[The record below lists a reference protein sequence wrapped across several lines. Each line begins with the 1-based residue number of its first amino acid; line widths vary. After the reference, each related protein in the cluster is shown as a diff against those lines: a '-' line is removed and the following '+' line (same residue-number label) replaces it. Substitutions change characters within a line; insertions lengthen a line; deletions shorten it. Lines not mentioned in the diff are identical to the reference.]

1 MKTEILTLLRERS
14 DYVSGQDLCQR
25 FGVSRTAVWKVIG
38 QLKEE
43 GYEIESVPRKG
54 YRLVQAPDILSQS
67 ELVSRMDTAWAG
79 RNVYYFAETD
89 STNQQAKRLAEA
101 GAPHGTLVVADMQTA
116 GKGRRGRSWQQ
127 NPGETIAMTLILRP
141 DFPPE
146 YASMI
151 TLAAA
156 HSVVKGIE
164 KVTDMLPMIKWPNDV
179 IVNRKKV
186 CGILT
191 EMGMNLEDGSIDHVV
206 VGIGINVNQTEFPED
221 IRDIAT
227 SLRLEG
233 SGSVQRSSLIAEVM
247 RAFEQDYELLVERKC
262 LSGILDEYN
271 ARLINK
277 DAAVKVLDPKGEF
290 AGISLGINERGE
302 LLVKKEDGTVA
313 EVYAGEVSV
322 RGFYGYV

>member
-14 DYVSGQDLCQR
+14 DYVSGQDLCLR

-54 YRLVQAPDILSQS
+54 YRLLQTPDILSES
-67 ELVSRMDTAWAG
+67 ELVSRMDTVWAG
-79 RNVYYFAETD
+79 RNVHYLPETD
-89 STNQQAKRLAEA
+89 STNQQAKRLAED

-127 NPGETIAMTLILRP
+127 KPGEAIAMSIILRP
-141 DFPPE
+141 DFAPE
-146 YASMI
+146 YASML

-156 HSVVKGIE
+156 DSVAKGIE
-164 KVTDMLPMIKWPNDV
+164 KVTGMSPMIKWPNDV
-179 IVNRKKV
+179 IVNRRKV

-191 EMGMNLEDGSIDHVV
+191 EMGMNLEDGSIDYVV
-206 VGIGINVNQTEFPED
+206 VGIGINVNQTEFPEE
-221 IRDIAT
+221 IRQIAT

-233 SGSVQRSSLIAEVM
+233 GSGIQRSGLIAEVM
-247 RAFEQDYELLVERKC
+247 RIFERDYELLAEHKC
-262 LSGILDEYN
+262 LSGILEEYN

-290 AGISLGINERGE
+290 TGISLGINERGE
-302 LLVKKEDGTVA
+302 LLVKKEDGTVT

>member
-14 DYVSGQDLCQR
+14 DYVSGQDLCLR

-54 YRLVQAPDILSQS
+54 YRLLGTPDILSES
-67 ELVSRMDTAWAG
+67 ELVSRMDTVWAG
-79 RNVYYFAETD
+79 RNVHYLPETD
-89 STNQQAKRLAEA
+89 STNQQAKRLAED

-127 NPGETIAMTLILRP
+127 KPGEAIAMSIILRP
-141 DFPPE
+141 DFAPE
-146 YASMI
+146 YASML

-156 HSVVKGIE
+156 DSVAKGIE
-164 KVTDMLPMIKWPNDV
+164 KVTGMSPMIKWPNDV
-179 IVNRKKV
+179 IVNRRKV

-191 EMGMNLEDGSIDHVV
+191 EMGMNLEDGSIDYVV
-206 VGIGINVNQTEFPED
+206 VGIGINVNQTEFPEE
-221 IRDIAT
+221 IRQIAT

-233 SGSVQRSSLIAEVM
+233 GSGIQRSGLIAEVM
-247 RAFEQDYELLVERKC
+247 RIFERDYELLAERKC
-262 LSGILDEYN
+262 LSGILEEYN

-290 AGISLGINERGE
+290 TGISLGINERGE
-302 LLVKKEDGTVA
+302 LLVKKEDGTVT

>member
-14 DYVSGQDLCQR
+14 DYVSGQDLCLR

-54 YRLVQAPDILSQS
+54 YRLLRTPDILSES
-67 ELVSRMDTAWAG
+67 ELVSRMDTVWAG
-79 RNVYYFAETD
+79 RNVHYLPETD
-89 STNQQAKRLAEA
+89 STNQQAKRLAED

-127 NPGETIAMTLILRP
+127 KPGEAIAMSIILRP
-141 DFPPE
+141 DFAPK
-146 YASMI
+146 YASML

-156 HSVVKGIE
+156 DSVAKGIE
-164 KVTDMLPMIKWPNDV
+164 KVTGMSPMIKWPNDV
-179 IVNRKKV
+179 IVNRRKV

-191 EMGMNLEDGSIDHVV
+191 EMGMNLEDGSIDYVV
-206 VGIGINVNQTEFPED
+206 VGIGINVNQTEFPEE
-221 IRDIAT
+221 IRQIAT

-233 SGSVQRSSLIAEVM
+233 GSGIQRSGLIAEVM
-247 RAFEQDYELLVERKC
+247 RIFERDYELLAERKC
-262 LSGILDEYN
+262 LSGILEEYN

>member
-14 DYVSGQDLCQR
+14 DYVSGQDLCQK

-54 YRLVQAPDILSQS
+54 YRLVQTPDILSES
-67 ELVSRMDTAWAG
+67 ELVSRMDTVWAG
-79 RNVYYFAETD
+79 RNVHYLTETD
-89 STNQQAKRLAEA
+89 STNQQAKRLAED

-127 NPGETIAMTLILRP
+127 KPGEAIAMSIILRP
-141 DFPPE
+141 DFAPE
-146 YASMI
+146 YASML

-156 HSVVKGIE
+156 DSVVKGIE
-164 KVTDMLPMIKWPNDV
+164 KATGMSPMIKWPNDV

-191 EMGMNLEDGSIDHVV
+191 EMGMNLEDGSIDYVV
-206 VGIGINVNQTEFPED
+206 VGIGINVNQTEFPEE
-221 IRDIAT
+221 IRQIAT

-233 SGSVQRSSLIAEVM
+233 GDGVQRSSLITEVM
-247 RAFEQDYELLVERKC
+247 RAFERDYELLTERKC
-262 LSGILDEYN
+262 LSGILEEYN
-271 ARLINK
+271 ARLINR

-290 AGISLGINERGE
+290 TGTSLGINERGE
-302 LLVKKEDGTVA
+302 LLVKKEDGTVT